1 VDISSCHPTRR
12 SDFVFS
18 IFSGAFIIRSMGLG
32 NTFEELNFVTEYQNE
47 AFPNFPLDP
56 GIYGPVAY
64 GTFYGYHH
72 I

>member
-1 VDISSCHPTRR
+1 
-12 SDFVFS
+12 
-18 IFSGAFIIRSMGLG
+18 MGLG